1 MINKNRKNYMNLLED
16 EICSKR
22 NFLIRSFEKFQI
34 GVFDYIYHFLYK
46 DEMENNIKSED

>member
-1 MINKNRKNYMNLLED
+1 MNLLED

-22 NFLIRSFEKFQI
+22 NIFIRSLEKFQS

-46 DEMENNIKSED
+46 DEMENKIEESD